1 MRHVNQFDFAAL
13 SCCIGLLPL
22 GYWTLLIA
30 WGRGWRILGE
40 SMVKREGEGRREE
53 SVVTNKG
60 EGGIRKLTASEGRR
74 GS

>member
-22 GYWTLLIA
+22 GYRTLLIT
-30 WGRGWRILGE
+30 WGRGWRILGDR
-40 SMVKREGEGRREE
+40 MVKGEGGGQREE

-60 EGGIRKLTASEGRR
+60 GGGIKKVDRK
-74 GS
+74 